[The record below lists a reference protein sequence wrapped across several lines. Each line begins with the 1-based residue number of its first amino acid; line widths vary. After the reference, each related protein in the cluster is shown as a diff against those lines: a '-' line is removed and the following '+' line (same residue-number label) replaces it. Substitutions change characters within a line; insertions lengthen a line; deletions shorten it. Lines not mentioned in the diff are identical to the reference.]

1 MCLCPDLCPLL
12 VFFAEILGKI
22 FEVNGVI
29 VGQHFKP
36 RDTFFVVSF
45 FWIQSGINDSNGLL
59 TIGFP

>member
-1 MCLCPDLCPLL
+1 MSSTS
-12 VFFAEILGKI
+12 FFYTEILGKI